1 VLPHRTRLVLALAA
15 VVAVTALVFGG
26 AAAYAAAAGD
36 AGGDGRR
43 AGETPLTGENAE
55 KARAA
60 ALARVPG
67 GTVLRVET
75 DADGAAYEAH
85 VRRPNGTEVTVKFDE
100 QFNVTAVQEGRG
112 GRGNCDE
119 RERSDRG
126 QQRGDTDDASSDAGV
141 ST

>member
-1 VLPHRTRLVLALAA
+1 MSHRTRLALALAA
-15 VVAVTALVFGG
+15 VAAVTALVFGG
-26 AAAYAAAAGD
+26 AVAYAAAGD
-36 AGGDGRR
+36 AGGGGRR
-43 AGETPLTGENAE
+43 ADETPLTGENAE
-55 KARAA
+55 KAKAA
-60 ALARVPG
+60 AVARVPG

-85 VRRPNGTEVTVKFDE
+85 VRRPDGTQVTVKLDK
-100 QFNVTAVQEGRG
+100 QFNVTAVQEGHG

-126 QQRGDTDDASSDAGV
+126 QQSGDTGGASTDAAV

>member
-1 VLPHRTRLVLALAA
+1 VLSHRTRLVLVLAA
-15 VVAVTALVFGG
+15 VAAVTALVFGG
-26 AAAYAAAAGD
+26 AAAYAAAGD
-36 AGGDGRR
+36 AAGDGRR

-55 KARAA
+55 KAKAA

-85 VRRPNGTEVTVKFDE
+85 VRRSDGTEVTVKFDE

-119 RERSDRG
+119 RERSDSG
-126 QQRGDTDDASSDAGV
+126 QQRGDTDDASSDAGE